1 MIQTVATG
9 TTVDEA
15 VSNALAKLGLTR
27 DQVKI
32 EIIDEGKKGFLGF
45 GAREASVRVT
55 AEVVSTE
62 PEAASVAAK
71 VEPAEEAPGEPMAK
85 PLEPITSE
93 GPASAGTVQ
102 PEDPAEPDPV
112 PFDKN
117 EDEEKGP
124 AVPVVPVEPLEPV
137 RPEES
142 GEEQERDLDEAIGMT
157 AGYLKSVVREMG
169 AEDAEVFHALDGKNL
184 EFRLESEKAALLIG
198 KRGQTLNALQQLV
211 QVVAN
216 NYAKQFLVVSVDV
229 GDYRAK
235 RAETLKMLAERKADQ
250 AVRTGARVALEPMPS
265 SERKIIHHALSERF
279 DVDTHSEGKEPHRHL
294 VIEPH
299 K

>member
-55 AEVVSTE
+55 AEVVGTE

-71 VEPAEEAPGEPMAK
+71 VEPAEEPEVEPAVPME
-85 PLEPITSE
+85 PLTSRDPDQL
-93 GPASAGTVQ
+93 GGTAQ
-102 PEDPAEPDPV
+102 PDNPAEPDPV
-112 PFDKN
+112 PLEK
-117 EDEEKGP
+117 EPEEEKGP
-124 AVPVVPVEPLEPV
+124 AAPVVPVEPLEPV
-137 RPEES
+137 LPEES
-142 GEEQERDLDEAIGMT
+142 EKDRERNLDEAIGLT

-169 AEDAEVFHALDGKNL
+169 AEDAEVFHMLDGKNL
-184 EFRLESEKAALLIG
+184 EFRLESEKAAMLIG

-235 RAETLKMLAERKADQ
+235 RAETLKTLADRKADQ
-250 AVRTGARVALEPMPS
+250 AVRTGSRVALEAMPA

-279 DVDTHSEGKEPHRHL
+279 DVDTHSEGKEPHRHI

>member
-32 EIIDEGKKGFLGF
+32 EVIDEGKKGFLGF
-45 GAREASVRVT
+45 GAREAKVRVT
-55 AEVVSTE
+55 AEVVGTE

-71 VEPAEEAPGEPMAK
+71 VEPAEE
-85 PLEPITSE
+85 
-93 GPASAGTVQ
+93 
-102 PEDPAEPDPV
+102 PEAEPAEPMEPLNSGGPDFTDGAAQPEAPSPV
-112 PFDKN
+112 PPEKEQDA
-117 EDEEKGP
+117 EKGP

-137 RPEES
+137 LPDDSEKDR
-142 GEEQERDLDEAIGMT
+142 ERDLDEAIGLT
-157 AGYLKSVVREMG
+157 ADYLKTVVREMG

-184 EFRLESEKAALLIG
+184 EFRLESEKAAMLIG

-235 RAETLKMLAERKADQ
+235 RAETLKALADRKADQ
-250 AVRTGARVALEPMPS
+250 AVRTGARVALEPMPA

-279 DVDTHSEGKEPHRHL
+279 DVDTHSEGKEPHRHI

>member
-45 GAREASVRVT
+45 GAREAKVRVT
-55 AEVVSTE
+55 AEVAGTE
-62 PEAASVAAK
+62 PETASEAAK
-71 VEPAEEAPGEPMAK
+71 VEPAEVTAAEPAE
-85 PLEPITSE
+85 PLEPLDSGGT
-93 GPASAGTVQ
+93 ASPDGTVQ
-102 PEDPAEPDPV
+102 PENPAEADPV
-112 PFDKN
+112 PFEK
-117 EDEEKGP
+117 EQGEEKG
-124 AVPVVPVEPLEPV
+124 PVVPVEPLEPV
-137 RPEES
+137 FPE
-142 GEEQERDLDEAIGMT
+142 GDEEEPERDLDEAIALT
-157 AGYLKSVVREMG
+157 ADYLKSVVREMG
-169 AEDAEVFHALDGKNL
+169 AEDAQVFHLLDGKNL
-184 EFRLESEKAALLIG
+184 EFRLESGKAAMLIG

-216 NYAKQFLVVSVDV
+216 NYAKQFLIVSVDV

-235 RAETLKMLAERKADQ
+235 RAETLKVLADRKADQ
-250 AVRTGARVALEPMPS
+250 AVRTGARVALEPMPA
-265 SERKIIHHALSERF
+265 SERKIIHHELSERF
-279 DVDTHSEGKEPHRHL
+279 DVDTHSEGREPHRHI

>member
-32 EIIDEGKKGFLGF
+32 EVIDEGKKGFLGF
-45 GAREASVRVT
+45 GAREAKVRVT
-55 AEVVSTE
+55 AEVAGTE
-62 PEAASVAAK
+62 PETASEAAK
-71 VEPAEEAPGEPMAK
+71 VEPAEVTAAEPAE
-85 PLEPITSE
+85 PLEPLDSGGT
-93 GPASAGTVQ
+93 ASPDGTVQ
-102 PEDPAEPDPV
+102 PENPAEADPV
-112 PFDKN
+112 PFEK
-117 EDEEKGP
+117 EQGEEKG
-124 AVPVVPVEPLEPV
+124 PVVPVEPLEPV
-137 RPEES
+137 FPE
-142 GEEQERDLDEAIGMT
+142 GDEEEPERDLDEAIALT
-157 AGYLKSVVREMG
+157 ADYLKSVVREMG
-169 AEDAEVFHALDGKNL
+169 AEDAQVFHLLDGKNL
-184 EFRLESEKAALLIG
+184 EFRLESGKAAMLIG

-216 NYAKQFLVVSVDV
+216 NYAKQFLIVSVDV

-235 RAETLKMLAERKADQ
+235 RAETLKVLADRKADQ
-250 AVRTGARVALEPMPS
+250 AVRTGARVALEPMPA
-265 SERKIIHHALSERF
+265 SERKIIHHELSERF
-279 DVDTHSEGKEPHRHL
+279 DVDTHSEGREPHRHI

>member
-32 EIIDEGKKGFLGF
+32 EVIDEGKKGFLGF
-45 GAREASVRVT
+45 GAREAKVRVA
-55 AEVVSTE
+55 AEVVGTD
-62 PEAASVAAK
+62 PEAASEAAK
-71 VEPAEEAPGEPMAK
+71 VEPAESPAPDPAEPLEPLAPGGPDSDGAAREEKPADPAPLQLDEEQSVEK
-85 PLEPITSE
+85 GPAIPVVPLEPIE
-93 GPASAGTVQ
+93 PVF
-102 PEDPAEPDPV
+102 PEDGGKDH
-112 PFDKN
+112 
-117 EDEEKGP
+117 
-124 AVPVVPVEPLEPV
+124 
-137 RPEES
+137 
-142 GEEQERDLDEAIGMT
+142 ERDLDEAIGMT
-157 AGYLKSVVREMG
+157 ADYLKAVVREMG
-169 AEDAEVFHALDGKNL
+169 AEDAEVFHMLDGKNL
-184 EFRLESEKAALLIG
+184 EFRLESGKAAMLIG

-216 NYAKQFLVVSVDV
+216 SYAKQFLVVSVDV

-235 RAETLKMLAERKADQ
+235 RAETLKVLADRKADQ
-250 AVRTGARVALEPMPS
+250 AVRTGARVALEPMPA
-265 SERKIIHHALSERF
+265 SERKIIHHALSDRF
-279 DVDTHSEGKEPHRHL
+279 DVDTHSEGKEPHRHI

>member
-32 EIIDEGKKGFLGF
+32 EVIDEGKKGFLGF
-45 GAREASVRVT
+45 GAREAKVRVT
-55 AEVVSTE
+55 AEVVGTE
-62 PEAASVAAK
+62 PEAASEAAK
-71 VEPAEEAPGEPMAK
+71 VEPAEEPAAEPAVPMEQ
-85 PLEPITSE
+85 LTSDGPENPE
-93 GPASAGTVQ
+93 GTALR
-102 PEDPAEPDPV
+102 EDPADPDPV
-112 PFDKN
+112 PLNN
-117 EDEEKGP
+117 EQEEEKGP
-124 AVPVVPVEPLEPV
+124 AVPVVPVESLEPV
-137 RPEES
+137 LPEASDEDK
-142 GEEQERDLDEAIGMT
+142 ERDLDIAIGLT
-157 AGYLKSVVREMG
+157 ADYLKSVVREMG

-184 EFRLESEKAALLIG
+184 EFRLESGKAAMLIG

-235 RAETLKMLAERKADQ
+235 RAETLKVLAERKADQ

-265 SERKIIHHALSERF
+265 SERKVIHHALSERF
-279 DVDTHSEGKEPHRHL
+279 DVDTHSEGKEPHRHI